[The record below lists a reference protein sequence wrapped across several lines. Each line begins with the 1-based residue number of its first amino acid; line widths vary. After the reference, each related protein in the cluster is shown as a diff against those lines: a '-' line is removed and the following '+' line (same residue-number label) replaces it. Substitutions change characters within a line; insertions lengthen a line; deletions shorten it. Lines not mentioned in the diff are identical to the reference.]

1 MSHNVH
7 GHALP
12 EPFRVN
18 EDNPVFQRHQP
29 EHPAPE
35 VPAGLHGAPALRSE
49 LESPV
54 ETKEYSDGTAATGTG
69 PLPDLSPAQQDAAT
83 GQPSAADLD
92 AVAEE
97 QEIVKRT
104 GGRRKKLS
112 EEASTQ
118 DPIPDHEDEPENLPE
133 KSEVDTGATDPEFGE
148 DREEEAAQD
157 S

>member
-29 EHPAPE
+29 EH
-35 VPAGLHGAPALRSE
+35 VPAEIPLGQHGAVMLRSE
-49 LESPV
+49 NESPV
-54 ETKEYSDGTAATGTG
+54 EVVEPEPVIEPEPEPSVEDQ
-69 PLPDLSPAQQDAAT
+69 PLEEDETDTPIIPTDPASVESVEEAKK
-83 GQPSAADLD
+83 AD
-92 AVAEE
+92 
-97 QEIVKRT
+97 
-104 GGRRKKLS
+104 GRRKKKGS
-112 EEASTQ
+112 ASTL

-133 KSEVDTGATDPEFGE
+133 QPEVDTGATDPEFGE